1 MVYIIIY
8 SHPRV
13 SNPAIQTGEMKNC
26 FHRGKDKGSFGLGVL
41 SHLSQ
46 EYNSPD
52 LKSNKV
58 GILEAGGLIVE
69 YLTSLLCSCFLFC
82 FVFLLCVVL
91 FFASFVSF
99 CHQNYSNMF
108 WKRS

>member
-1 MVYIIIY
+1 M
-8 SHPRV
+8 

-46 EYNSPD
+46 EYNRPD

-58 GILEAGGLIVE
+58 GVLEAGGLIVE
-69 YLTSLLCSCFLFC
+69 YLTSLLCSCFFFALCCSLFC
-82 FVFLLCVVL
+82 FFCELLSPKLLKYVL
-91 FFASFVSF
+91 EKMIV
-99 CHQNYSNMF
+99 
-108 WKRS
+108 

>member
-1 MVYIIIY
+1 M
-8 SHPRV
+8 

-46 EYNSPD
+46 EYNRPD

-58 GILEAGGLIVE
+58 GVLEAGGLIVE
-69 YLTSLLCSCFLFC
+69 YLTSLTTLFLFLFC
-82 FVFLLCVVL
+82 SVLFSFLLHL
-91 FFASFVSF
+91 
-99 CHQNYSNMF
+99 
-108 WKRS
+108 

>member
-1 MVYIIIY
+1 M
-8 SHPRV
+8 

-46 EYNSPD
+46 EYNRPD

-58 GILEAGGLIVE
+58 GVLEAGGLIVK
-69 YLTSLLCSCFLFC
+69 YLTSLTTLFLFLFC
-82 FVFLLCVVL
+82 SVLFSFLLHL
-91 FFASFVSF
+91 
-99 CHQNYSNMF
+99 
-108 WKRS
+108 